1 MDDQLFTV
9 FISLYGILQKAGK
22 LTATV
27 DFELTQIERS
37 QSTKPVT
44 LGGFIS
50 SMLPQ
55 SVKASL
61 RNKAIEKFSAKIG
74 HSLNYKLVWEGAG
87 GRGTERKRETKPISF
102 LGFQKKRKEGK
113 KEKREERM
121 NDVSC
126 PYVKAEPSHVAVLR
140 CFGHVYVPVLYVQ
153 VSFGNRFAFG

>member
-74 HSLNYKLVWEGAG
+74 HSLNYKLVWEG
-87 GRGTERKRETKPISF
+87 
-102 LGFQKKRKEGK
+102 
-113 KEKREERM
+113 
-121 NDVSC
+121 D
-126 PYVKAEPSHVAVLR
+126 AEAAT
-140 CFGHVYVPVLYVQ
+140 FGSVGAAAALAPTPANL
-153 VSFGNRFAFG
+153 